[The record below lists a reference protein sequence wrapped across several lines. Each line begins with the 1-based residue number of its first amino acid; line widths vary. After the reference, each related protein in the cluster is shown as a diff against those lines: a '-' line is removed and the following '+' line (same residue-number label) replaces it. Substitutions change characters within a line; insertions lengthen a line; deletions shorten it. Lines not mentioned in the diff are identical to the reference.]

1 MSSVMPARRRAEKFN
16 EWVEG
21 NASASLNDA
30 RILEVVSTLRS
41 VEAPAL
47 RADFAADLRE
57 RLMVEAETA
66 LVRTPQ
72 RLLPGTPAPTQRR
85 THRRLAVAA
94 GALAV
99 VGATTSISLAAQS
112 ALPGDALYPIKRA
125 IEDAQTGLASG
136 DAKTEEMLSNA
147 ASRLSEATALAD
159 RDTPESHAA
168 VASTL
173 EDFVEQAQAAAD
185 LALAS
190 GNPQLITQLRDFA
203 ATSMIELEILDSVLP
218 EELHSVVSLAAKQI
232 TRIDRRAL
240 AECPSCGGAVIDLPP
255 IFLASASTRVTSG
268 RVVAPTAPQVV
279 APAPALPT
287 ISLPDLSTAEAPEP
301 SSQPSDAGDDDGSEQ
316 PPLIPDDDDST
327 AKTPIEILGDAV
339 EGGVATG
346 STSPVAPV
354 TGPLVDAVE
363 DAVTDVTGATNP

>member
-41 VEAPAL
+41 AEAPAL
-47 RADFAADLRE
+47 RAEFAADLRE

-72 RLLPGTPAPTQRR
+72 RLLPGTLAPTQRR

-173 EDFVEQAQAAAD
+173 EDFVEQAKAAAD

-203 ATSMIELEILDSVLP
+203 AASMIELEILDSVLP
-218 EELHSVVSLAAKQI
+218 EEMHSVVSLAAKQI

-255 IFLASASTRVTSG
+255 IFLASASTRLTSG

-287 ISLPDLSTAEAPEP
+287 VSLPDLSTTEAPEP
-301 SSQPSDAGDDDGSEQ
+301 DSQSSDPGDDDGSEQ

-327 AKTPIEILGDAV
+327 SKTPLEIVGDAV

-346 STSPVAPV
+346 STSPVAPI
-354 TGPLVDAVE
+354 TSPLVDAVE